1 MIPAISS
8 AVHALGAQAAISP
21 IADPNAI
28 AGSGATAKT
37 GSASFGDALTHAIGS
52 LDATQNTANKASVA
66 LADGTATNDTQA
78 VTSVENASL
87 AMDLASQ
94 IQSKLVTDVS
104 TIFNTQM

>member
-1 MIPAISS
+1 VIPAISS

-21 IADPNAI
+21 IADPTA
-28 AGSGATAKT
+28 AAATGTTTKADPV
-37 GSASFGDALTHAIGS
+37 SFGDALTNAIGS
-52 LDATQNTANKASVA
+52 LDKTQTTANKASVA

-78 VTSVENASL
+78 VTAVENASL

-94 IQSKLVTDVS
+94 IQGKLVTDVS